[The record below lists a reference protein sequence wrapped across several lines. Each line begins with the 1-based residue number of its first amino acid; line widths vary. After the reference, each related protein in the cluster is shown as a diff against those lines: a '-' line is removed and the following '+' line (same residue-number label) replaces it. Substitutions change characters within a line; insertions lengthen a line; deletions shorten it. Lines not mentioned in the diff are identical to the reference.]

1 MTAFARGTGLGS
13 LLLLAACAGGGPG
26 QVAAPGAA
34 AADPVYACQMRG
46 AMAEDRVYGP
56 FGTLDINSAIV
67 RAEVTQACLEQAR
80 RGGTI
85 LR

>member
-1 MTAFARGTGLGS
+1 MALTVTSAPSSVSETPAP
-13 LLLLAACAGGGPG
+13 LAP
-26 QVAAPGAA
+26 A